1 MEDVILI
8 DGGQFEVDAL
18 SRGRFSHP
26 IRMTTEEDPEQA
38 EIFSVESFEECCG
51 ADFAK
56 WTKTAHDT
64 KINATNILQIPKVL
78 LPLLSLILWQR

>member
-1 MEDVILI
+1 MFMEDVILI

-26 IRMTTEEDPEQA
+26 IRTTTEEEPEQA
-38 EIFSVESFEECCG
+38 EVISVESFEECCG

-56 WTKTAHDT
+56 
-64 KINATNILQIPKVL
+64 
-78 LPLLSLILWQR
+78 